1 MVLLVFSLRQV
12 GLEQHSCSL
21 DQPVGE
27 RGLGVGRAGQD
38 FNNLKGRVAMDEVD
52 KEEEEKV

>member
-1 MVLLVFSLRQV
+1 MFSLRQV
-12 GLEQHSCSL
+12 GWEQHSCSL

-38 FNNLKGRVAMDEVD
+38 FNNFKSRVAMDEVD
-52 KEEEEKV
+52 KEEEEEV